1 MTATEY
7 RFGSYRL
14 LPAQRQQLD
23 ADAPVKHGGR
33 AFDMLL
39 TLVSGHDRAIP
50 KRELMER
57 VWPHLVV
64 EENNLQVQIV
74 ALRKVLGPAA
84 IATIPGRGYR
94 FTLPVAAVHP
104 ARRAPEIARD
114 ADSAAEP
121 PAGPALPPHAP
132 VLYGRDADIA
142 AVRALLAEHALVSI
156 VGVAGIGK
164 TRLAQAVAHALRA
177 AFADGAWIVDLA
189 ALNDPGLVVAEIG
202 RVLGM
207 QLGEMRSAVDA
218 IVRAWRNQKLLVVLD
233 NCEHVLDEVGQLV
246 AALRAGAPEV
256 RILVTSQEPL
266 KDADEHVYRLG
277 ALALPGDVDVSSALD
292 AGAIQLFVARAQGLE
307 PHFVLRASNVEAVV
321 DICRRLDG
329 IPLAIELAAARVPL
343 LGVQGVRERLD
354 ERFRLLTAGSR
365 LALRRHQTLRAALEW
380 SYGLLS
386 DAEQAIFD
394 RLGVFAGSFSLECA
408 QQLAADRTTDE
419 WAVLDHLGAL
429 VDKSLVNIEPGGTPR
444 YRMLETTRAYALER
458 LAARGATSV
467 AMRRHAEVMLE
478 LFERSHRQLFAG
490 VPSATL
496 VDELRPDLDNL
507 RSALRWAGQN
517 AGDARIAIALFSA
530 AIVSHGY
537 FHILAL
543 RSETTAWSEVLRP
556 LVDDAIAPADAAR
569 FWLACAEWNVIA
581 PSAAIED
588 AKRALALYR
597 NLPDSRLYEFRAWEV
612 LAYALA
618 QAGRL
623 DEAKRALDESFAF
636 RDSAPPWLRAINDNI
651 ASIVL
656 GRVGQLSEARSHA
669 LACLSVCRQMSKPV
683 DEWNQR
689 AILVEIDVA
698 SGNDDEAA
706 DAAGDLVAPM
716 LADQTESGRN
726 LRIVASA
733 LTNAGRLDAAEPVYR
748 EALSRIRR
756 SQDNSGIVLFDAAL
770 HVALRGRIDDAA
782 RVLAYAERVAE
793 AEGWQPRPVARKLR
807 EQLLALA
814 TRHYSKDELA
824 QLYDEGRRLTDDEAC
839 ALAFPLPGAA
849 SA

>member
-14 LPAQRQQLD
+14 LPAQRQLLD
-23 ADAPVKHGGR
+23 ADAPVKLGGR

-39 TLVSGHDRAIP
+39 TLVDGHERAIP

-94 FTLPVAAVHP
+94 FTLPVEVAERSPP
-104 ARRAPEIARD
+104 APGATRAMH
-114 ADSAAEP
+114 SAEP
-121 PAGPALPPHAP
+121 GAAGASLAPHAP
-132 VLYGRDADIA
+132 VLYGRDADIT
-142 AVRALLAEHALVSI
+142 AVRVLLAQHALVSI

-164 TRLAQAVAHALRA
+164 TRLAQAVAHELR
-177 AFADGAWIVDLA
+177 DGFGDGVWIVDLA

-207 QLGEMRSAVDA
+207 QLGDTRSAVDA
-218 IVRAWRNQKLLVVLD
+218 IVRALRSQKLLVVLD
-233 NCEHVLDEVGQLV
+233 NCEHLLDGVGQLV

-256 RILVTSQEPL
+256 CILVTSQEPL

-277 ALALPGDVDVSSALD
+277 ALALPSDADVSSALD
-292 AGAIQLFVARAQGLE
+292 AGAVQLFVARAQGVE
-307 PHFVLRASNVEAVV
+307 PHFVLRANNVETVV

-380 SYGLLS
+380 SYSLLS
-386 DAEQAIFD
+386 DPEQGIFD

-408 QQLAADRTTDE
+408 QKLAADQAMDE

-458 LAARGATSV
+458 LAARGATTT

-478 LFERSHRQLFAG
+478 LFERSHRRLLAG
-490 VPSATL
+490 VPSATM

-507 RSALRWAGQN
+507 RSALRWAGQSG
-517 AGDARIAIALFSA
+517 GDARIAIALFSA
-530 AIVSHGY
+530 AVVSHGY

-556 LVDDAIAPADAAR
+556 LVNDAIPAADAAR
-569 FWLACAEWNVIA
+569 FWLACAEWNAIM
-581 PSAAIED
+581 PLAAVED
-588 AKRALALYR
+588 AKRAIALYR
-597 NLPDSRLYEFRAWEV
+597 QLPDSRLYEFRAWEV

-623 DEAKRALDESFAF
+623 DEAKRALDESFGF

-656 GRVGQLSEARSHA
+656 SRVGLLSEARAHA
-669 LACLSVCRQMSKPV
+669 LACLTVCRQMSRPV

-689 AILVEIDVA
+689 AILVEIDLS
-698 SGNDDEAA
+698 SGNAEQAA
-706 DAAGDLVAPM
+706 DAARELVAPV

-726 LRIVASA
+726 LRLLATA
-733 LTNAGRLDAAEPVYR
+733 LTNAGRLDEAEAVYR

-756 SQDNSGIVLFDAAL
+756 SHSNSAIILYDAAL
-770 HVALRGRIDDAA
+770 HVARCGRIDDAA
-782 RVLAYAERVAE
+782 RVFAYAERVAE
-793 AEGWQPRPVARKLR
+793 AEGWHPRPVARKFR
-807 EQLLALA
+807 DQLLTLVAQHRSKDALA
-814 TRHYSKDELA
+814 V
-824 QLYDEGRRLTDDEAC
+824 LYDQGRDLTDDEAC
-839 ALAFPLPGAA
+839 ALAFPPPGAT